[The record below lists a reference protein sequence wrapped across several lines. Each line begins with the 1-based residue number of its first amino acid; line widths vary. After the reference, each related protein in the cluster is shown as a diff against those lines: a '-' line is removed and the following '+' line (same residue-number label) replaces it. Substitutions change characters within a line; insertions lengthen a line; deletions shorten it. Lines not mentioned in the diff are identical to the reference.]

1 MISQKYRFHGHASL
15 KYVLANGTIA
25 RGKVLSIKFVDNT
38 QRHYSRVAM
47 IISKKV
53 LKHAVDR
60 NRARRRLYEIMR
72 QRLAQFNRVV
82 DVAVMI
88 YQPRVLDMSYDE
100 LCLEVDKCLNKLG
113 LIDSQDTISSDYG
126 IYDNGSA
133 MSDPFLVVKLQY

>member
-1 MISQKYRFHGHASL
+1 MISQKYSFHGHASL

-25 RGKVLSIKFVDNT
+25 RGKVLSIKFVDNAR
-38 QRHYSRVAM
+38 RHYSRVAI

-72 QRLAQFNRVV
+72 QRLSQFNRVV

-88 YQPRVLDMSYDE
+88 YQPRVLDMPYDE
-100 LCLEVDKCLNKLG
+100 LCLEVDKYLNKLG
-113 LIDSQDTISSDYG
+113 LIDSQDTISSDK
-126 IYDNGSA
+126 I
-133 MSDPFLVVKLQY
+133 

>member
-1 MISQKYRFHGHASL
+1 MISQRYRFHGHASL
-15 KYVLANGTIA
+15 KYVLANGTIV

-38 QRHYSRVAM
+38 RRHYSRVA
-47 IISKKV
+47 IIVSKKV

-72 QRLAQFNRVV
+72 QRLLQFNRVI

-113 LIDSQDTISSDYG
+113 LIDSQDTISSDK
-126 IYDNGSA
+126 I
-133 MSDPFLVVKLQY
+133 

>member
-25 RGKVLSIKFVDNT
+25 RGKALSIKFVDNT
-38 QRHYSRVAM
+38 RRHYSRVAI

-72 QRLAQFNRVV
+72 QRLSQFNHVV

-113 LIDSQDTISSDYG
+113 LIDGQDTISSDK
-126 IYDNGSA
+126 I
-133 MSDPFLVVKLQY
+133 

>member
-25 RGKVLSIKFVDNT
+25 RGKVLSIKFVDNAR
-38 QRHYSRVAM
+38 RHYSRVAI

-72 QRLAQFNRVV
+72 QRLSQFKRVV

-113 LIDSQDTISSDYG
+113 LMDSQDTISSDK
-126 IYDNGSA
+126 I
-133 MSDPFLVVKLQY
+133 